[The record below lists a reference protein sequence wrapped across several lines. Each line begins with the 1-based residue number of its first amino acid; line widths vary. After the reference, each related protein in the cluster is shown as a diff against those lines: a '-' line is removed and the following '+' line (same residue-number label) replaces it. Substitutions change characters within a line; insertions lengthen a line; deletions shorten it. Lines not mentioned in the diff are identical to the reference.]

1 MNAFFQLPKINYN
14 SQDYLVSLN
23 GIIMNASDAKV
34 SIMDR
39 GFLFGDSVYDVFFC
53 YKKMPVF
60 FYEHIDRLYQSAERI
75 DLPMNFQRHQL
86 IASIKDLVSKNPFE
100 ESFMRIVV
108 SRGEY
113 EMGLTPQSYADV
125 QNTIVLYLKNFQMPS
140 EWIRNGVDFKISSFE
155 RNSKKAMDPMN
166 KTGNYLNS
174 QLALNEAKKENYH
187 DAIMLNAKGEITEG
201 TTNNFWIVQKNG
213 NVVTPDLKSGL
224 LRGITREKIF
234 EIAKGLNISISE
246 KILYPSDI
254 ESASESFYTSA
265 TKGIVPITKINH
277 LPIGNGKPGEIT
289 MRLKKGYDELVQ
301 DYIRSFSWND

>member
-1 MNAFFQLPKINYN
+1 MNPMIASQKINY
-14 SQDYLVSLN
+14 QTHDYLVSVN
-23 GIIMNASDAKV
+23 GNIMNASDAKV

-60 FYEHIDRLYQSAERI
+60 FYEHLDRLYQSAQRI
-75 DLPMNFQRHQL
+75 DLPMNFDRKQL
-86 IASIKDLVSKNPFE
+86 IYSIKELVAKNPFE

-108 SRGEY
+108 TRGEN
-113 EMGLTPQSYADV
+113 EMGLAPQSYHEV
-125 QNTIVLYLKNFQMPS
+125 QNTIVLYLKKFHMPTEWMS
-140 EWIRNGVDFKISSFE
+140 EGVDFKISTFE

-201 TTNNFWIVQKNG
+201 TTNNFWIVQQNG

-234 EIAKGLNISISE
+234 EIAKALNISIEE

-277 LPIGNGKPGEIT
+277 LPIGSGKPGNIT
-289 MRLKKGYDELVQ
+289 KQLMKGYEDLVQ
-301 DYIRSFSWND
+301 KYIRSFSWSD